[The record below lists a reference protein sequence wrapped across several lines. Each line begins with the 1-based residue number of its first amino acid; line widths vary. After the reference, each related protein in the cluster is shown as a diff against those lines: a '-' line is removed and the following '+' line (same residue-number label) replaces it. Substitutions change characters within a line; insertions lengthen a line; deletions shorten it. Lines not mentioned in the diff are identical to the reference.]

1 MDAVTTL
8 SDKLLTL
15 VQNAN
20 VPALPNH
27 IDRADAVALVIG
39 GALIVSAWI
48 LVIKLAAALSETT
61 SPQS

>member
-8 SDKLLTL
+8 GDKLLSL
-15 VQNAN
+15 VHAN
-20 VPALPNH
+20 VPALPNR

-48 LVIKLAAALSETT
+48 IVIKIAAAISETT

>member
-8 SDKLLTL
+8 SDKLLSL
-15 VQNAN
+15 VHAN
-20 VPALPNH
+20 VPALPNRL
-27 IDRADAVALVIG
+27 DRADAVALVIG

-48 LVIKLAAALSETT
+48 IVIKLAAAISETT